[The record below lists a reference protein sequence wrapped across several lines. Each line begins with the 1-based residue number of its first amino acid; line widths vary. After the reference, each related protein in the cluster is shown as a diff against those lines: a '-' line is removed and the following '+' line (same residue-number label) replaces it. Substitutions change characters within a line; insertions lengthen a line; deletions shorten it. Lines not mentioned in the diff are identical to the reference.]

1 MEIPSDF
8 AGVVYTE
15 MDDRGAWKTELLR
28 ELQARAM
35 MLIEDKVIFKK
46 PGGPPS
52 CPSGPLAPAAVP
64 H

>member
-35 MLIEDKVIFKK
+35 MLIEDKVILKS
-46 PGGPPS
+46 PEGHPV
-52 CPSGPLAPAAVP
+52 ARAAL
-64 H
+64 